1 MIRGITR
8 FKERAFSDIINA
20 QIISQSI
27 VIVDRQFSQTVPI
40 NGLIYNINQ
49 NPFQDLNSTG
59 LLKRVIKDV
68 VGTNLEP
75 QVVENSVMQ
84 RKFNFT
90 KKDTVII
97 DFVYDSFPPKLTIT
111 QRNINNTE
119 NFINNIFN
127 EIIDSSIKNKIGSI
141 GINYELFLN
150 KQCDVKDFL
159 LKENIAK
166 EFTGINITTINIM
179 KIQLLTLPLLGQK
192 LMENLK

>member
-1 MIRGITR
+1 
-8 FKERAFSDIINA
+8 
-20 QIISQSI
+20 
-27 VIVDRQFSQTVPI
+27 
-40 NGLIYNINQ
+40 
-49 NPFQDLNSTG
+49 
-59 LLKRVIKDV
+59 
-68 VGTNLEP
+68 
-75 QVVENSVMQ
+75 MQ